1 MSISI
6 TDNKVTY
13 QGNGATTVWPFSFPV
28 LEKSHLQVILTNA
41 AGTETTLASDY
52 VVDLTSKTATYPGYE
67 SGQEPPAQDQ
77 PPKLPT
83 GWKITLLRQVPL
95 TQETDLGDRWPFKE
109 IEGVSDR
116 TTMQIQQLAEQIGR
130 AVTVPVAS
138 TIAPGNLMETID
150 AATASAANSA
160 TAAAGSATAA
170 AGSAA
175 EAADILSHVQER
187 ASANLDGGNARS
199 VYLAS
204 QVYDGGG
211 ANG

>member
-1 MSISI
+1 MSIAI

-13 QGNGATTVWPFSFPV
+13 QGNGATITWPFSFPV
-28 LEKSHLQVILTNA
+28 LEKAHLKVILTDA
-41 AGTETTLASDY
+41 AGVETLLSGDY
-52 VVDLTSKTATYPGYE
+52 VVDLTGKTVTYPGYE
-67 SGQEPPAQDQ
+67 SGQEPPVQDR

-109 IEGVSDR
+109 IEEISDR
-116 TTMQIQQLAEQIGR
+116 TTMQIQQLAEQVGR
-130 AVTVPVAS
+130 AVTVGVTSNIDPNDLL
-138 TIAPGNLMETID
+138 GTID
-150 AATASAANSA
+150 EATTAAANSA

-170 AGSAA
+170 AGSATLA
-175 EAADILSHVQER
+175 QDALVQVQEL
-187 ASANLDGGNARS
+187 SGNLDGGDARS

-204 QVYDGGG
+204 QTHDGGG